1 MSGFNDLTGAVDQS
15 EALQPI
21 QPEETAFSE
30 EQLDDVS
37 ALGIVLQDANEAI
50 TYLQSKGL
58 MPTSVDIADDLVRAY
73 VKPRKWADGKDRAN
87 MPMFVVLEA
96 IEKIMPTLYLSLF
109 GSGKKQPFLIKPLG
123 KTTPDAARA
132 NGNILW
138 WAMRQVGL
146 KEEMR
151 RTLKTCLTYGFVV
164 GWTGWESK
172 NHRIRTYEKDPET
185 GLVKRKWKVVP
196 INLPTYECVNL
207 KNILVDPKCN
217 RQDIQKGATY
227 VIKQLM
233 ITANDLQQMREDTDT
248 YKNIP
253 TDEEL
258 RLILANKNEPTEDT
272 TASNKRAVWREFQS
286 ELESKNTSAD
296 PLQQPLEYLEY
307 WTCDRIIGVLQ
318 RKIVI
323 RNEENEEGKLPGYS
337 CAFVDVLGSA
347 WGFGVAR
354 LLAGEQRLQTGVVGN
369 WIDSLALVL
378 NPVYQLM
385 KGIGPGTQNIQV
397 SPGKVITEAGEL
409 KPLVTPDVTAPA
421 MNAVATSEERAAK
434 RVAANGGANM
444 PDQALRTGTGVQALQ
459 GDVVQRLQYFLEIF
473 IDMIYIPVLECFLDM
488 LHDHLTPE
496 QVNHILN
503 QEEGKAWQGEILD
516 VYSAQTSLE
525 VIGGTNLMAR
535 FAAAQL
541 APLIMQLVSSAPVQ
555 NSLVVQAKKFDY
567 AEFTKETLDLMGWDV
582 ENLFVDMTPEDQ
594 KRAAAMNPAMAKGA
608 ADSQLQDQK
617 HQDDMELANEK
628 GTVEAG
634 VAVVRD
640 AVKRHMDD
648 ASQALEN
655 MNNGQQ

>member
-1 MSGFNDLTGAVDQS
+1 MSGFDDLKGAVDTS

-21 QPEETAFSE
+21 QPEDTAFSE

-50 TYLQSKGL
+50 SYLQSKGL
-58 MPTSVDIADDLVRAY
+58 MPTSVDTADDLVRAY

-96 IEKIMPTLYLSLF
+96 IEKIMPTLHLSLF
-109 GSGKKQPFLIKPLG
+109 GSGKKQPFLIKPVG
-123 KTTPDAARA
+123 NTKPDAARA
-132 NGNILW
+132 NANILW

-172 NHRIRTYEKDPET
+172 THRIRVYEKEADT
-185 GLVKRKWKVVP
+185 GLVKRTWKKVP
-196 INLPTYECVNL
+196 INLPTYECLNL
-207 KNILVDPKCN
+207 KNVLVDPKCN
-217 RQDIQKGATY
+217 RQDIQKGAGY

-253 TDEEL
+253 SDDEL

-272 TASNKRAVWREFQS
+272 NASNKRAVWREFQA

-307 WTCDRIIGVLQ
+307 WTADRVIGVLQ
-318 RKIVI
+318 RKITI
-323 RNEENEEGKLPGYS
+323 RNEENEEGCIPGYS
-337 CAFVDVLGSA
+337 CAFVDILGSA

-378 NPVYQLM
+378 NPVYQLL

-409 KPLVTPDVTAPA
+409 KALVTPDVTGPA
-421 MNAVATSEERAAK
+421 MNAVATSEDRAAK
-434 RVAANGGANM
+434 RVAANGGANL
-444 PDQALRTGTGVQALQ
+444 PNQALRTGTGVQALQ

-473 IDMIYIPVLECFLDM
+473 IDMIYIPVLESFLHM

-516 VYSAQTSLE
+516 VYNAQTSVE

-555 NSLVVQAKKFDY
+555 DSLVVQNKKFDY
-567 AEFTKETLDLMGWDV
+567 TEFTKETLDLMGWDI

-594 KRAAAMNPAMAKGA
+594 QRAQAMNAAMAKGA
-608 ADSQLQDQK
+608 ADAQLQAQK
-617 HQDDMELANEK
+617 HQDDLELANEK

-634 VAVVRD
+634 VAVVKE
-640 AVKRHMDD
+640 AVKHHMDD
-648 ASQALEN
+648 AAQALEN
-655 MNNGQQ
+655 MNAQQ